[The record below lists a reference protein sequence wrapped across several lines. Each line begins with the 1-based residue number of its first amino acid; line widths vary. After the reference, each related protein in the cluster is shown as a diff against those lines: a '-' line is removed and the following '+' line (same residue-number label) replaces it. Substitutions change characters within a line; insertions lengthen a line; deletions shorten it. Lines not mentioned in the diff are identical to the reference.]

1 MTDGEA
7 SIGDIVLV
15 TSFNLRFYWYSL
27 VGVFSIG
34 HEGDV
39 IVMELSLNVGT
50 ENMSSS
56 VARFWVS
63 VIGLIILYFL
73 SIHHIWQFLASISL
87 QFEEHRQKL
96 DPE

>member
-7 SIGDIVLV
+7 SLGYIVLV

-34 HEGDV
+34 HEGDD

-87 QFEEHRQKL
+87 QFEEHRQTL